1 MKKFAVFTFFAFF
14 VLISVSAKKDEPK
27 KDTYDYDN
35 LVTSVRGVR
44 SPLIS
49 DEYILFTAEKNA
61 RNVGISAKFTHFRC
75 ASFSTTKS
83 NRQIH
88 GIFTS

>member
-14 VLISVSAKKDEPK
+14 VLISASAKKDEPK

-61 RNVGISAKFTHFRC
+61 RNVGIDFDFENFIKIH
-75 ASFSTTKS
+75 SFSMRKL
-83 NRQIH
+83 
-88 GIFTS
+88 FYYEV

>member
-14 VLISVSAKKDEPK
+14 VLISASAKKDEPK

-44 SPLIS
+44 STPDSPVFCRRKKATQIIKARVLI
-49 DEYILFTAEKNA
+49 
-61 RNVGISAKFTHFRC
+61 FR
-75 ASFSTTKS
+75 K
-83 NRQIH
+83 
-88 GIFTS
+88 